1 MAKTKPKTFKCSTR
15 RIQVQN
21 DLRDWELDR
30 LNRPIKV
37 TNEKYWNMKGI
48 SIDPKYIPK
57 EKVLLEKITIV
68 KDADNRD
75 VQVIEQLDPERAIK
89 EAIDKEIAKTD
100 PKIDAPVDPIKEVK
114 P

>member
-1 MAKTKPKTFKCSTR
+1 MAKTQTLKCSTR

-30 LNRPIKV
+30 SNKPIKV
-37 TNEKYWNMKGI
+37 TNEKYWVLKQI
-48 SIDPKYIPK
+48 SVDPKYIPK
-57 EKVLLEKITIV
+57 EKVSLEKITTV
-68 KDADNRD
+68 KDAENRD
-75 VQVIEQLDPERAIK
+75 IQVVEQLDPERAIK
-89 EAIDKEIAKTD
+89 EALEKEIAKTD